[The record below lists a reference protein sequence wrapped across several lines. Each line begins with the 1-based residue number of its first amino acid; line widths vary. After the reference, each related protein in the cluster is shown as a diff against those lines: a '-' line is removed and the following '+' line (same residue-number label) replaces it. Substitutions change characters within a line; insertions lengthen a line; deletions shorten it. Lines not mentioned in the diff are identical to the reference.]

1 MTMAERRSWLN
12 NESLADLLDRLVETG
27 VVAAGDLLLGL
38 ADVDLIRVNL
48 RLVLASV
55 DALSRQDD
63 IAEETVRTVATTTVS
78 PMSRPRRDRQ
88 LSAVGP
94 TPDRASFPGSA
105 PEEFARPGW
114 DGTAADREDFGL
126 GSLILA
132 VIEIIRQLLERQAL
146 HRMQAGSLTD
156 DQVERLGLALM
167 QLEQRV
173 NQLAEVFGQKSNQLE
188 SSAQFPASFAMGGNR
203 I

>member
-1 MTMAERRSWLN
+1 MVDRRSSLDN
-12 NESLADLLDRLVETG
+12 GSLADLLDRLVETG
-27 VVAAGDLLLGL
+27 VVAAGDVLLGL

-55 DALSRQDD
+55 DALSQDEGSAD
-63 IAEETVRTVATTTVS
+63 DTVAERTVATTTVS
-78 PMSRPRRDRQ
+78 PASRPRRTRH
-88 LSAVGP
+88 LSAVGSQRTETAP
-94 TPDRASFPGSA
+94 TGALPAPPAS
-105 PEEFARPGW
+105 RPLRPIE
-114 DGTAADREDFGL
+114 AADREDFGL

-132 VIEIIRQLLERQAL
+132 VIEIVRQLLERQAL

-173 NQLAEVFGQKSNQLE
+173 HQLAEVFGSKPNDLE
-188 SSAQFPASFAMGGNR
+188 SSAHFTASFATR
-203 I
+203 R